1 MQVLVWRLF
10 IFCIGF
16 AQNVYQLVTLRLLQ
30 GVITGY
36 STACITLI
44 ATQTDK
50 EHAGWALGTLSTA
63 SIAGSLLGPLIGG
76 FFEEKLGLQSV
87 FFITAALLMIAFVT
101 TLIFVKEKFARSDR
115 KVLNIKEAWNL
126 IPNPGLIITIFV
138 TSFILNLAFISIEP
152 IITVYITQLSHNTA
166 HVALISGLAFSA
178 SGLAS
183 ILSAPRLGKLSDKIG
198 AQKVMLVELIMAGVL
213 ILPQAF
219 VNSPWELIGL
229 RFLLGLAAAGL
240 GPSLNALVKKI
251 TPDSLTGRVFGF
263 NMSAQYLGMFGGS
276 VLGGQVAAHFGIQSV
291 FFITSILLLINA
303 LWVYKTVYKETT

>member
-1 MQVLVWRLF
+1 M
-10 IFCIGF
+10 
-16 AQNVYQLVTLRLLQ
+16 
-30 GVITGY
+30 
-36 STACITLI
+36 
-44 ATQTDK
+44 
-50 EHAGWALGTLSTA
+50 
-63 SIAGSLLGPLIGG
+63 IGG
-76 FFEEKLGLQSV
+76 YLDEKLGLQSV
-87 FFITAALLMIAFVT
+87 FFITAALLLIAFIT
-101 TLIFVKEKFARSDR
+101 TLIFVKEQFVRSDR

-138 TSFILNLAFISIEP
+138 TAFILNLAFISIEP

-166 HVALISGLAFSA
+166 HVALISGIAFSA

-198 AQKVMLVELIMAGVL
+198 VPKVMLVELIISGVL
-213 ILPQAF
+213 IIPQAF
-219 VNSPWELIGL
+219 VNSPWKLIGL
-229 RFLLGLAAAGL
+229 RFLFGLAAAGL

-263 NMSAQYLGMFGGS
+263 NMSAQYLGLFGGS

-303 LWVYKTVYKETT
+303 LLVYKTVYREVT